1 MEQNAVTFSGND
13 DMKIKM
19 YSPIIAG
26 LLALFCASCAHASQE
41 GTQAPGFS
49 LRDMT
54 GSAITLEQFKGKV
67 VFLDFWAPWCIPCRD
82 ELPEL
87 DSFYRKFQHEGFIV
101 IGIAVDASAEGVA
114 KFLQKVP
121 VSFPVLVDPKGT
133 VAEAYRLVNLPTGYL
148 IGRDG
153 VIRHRHAGSGR
164 EIMQTYEKEITEL
177 LK

>member
-1 MEQNAVTFSGND
+1 
-13 DMKIKM
+13 MKIKM

-26 LLALFCASCAHASQE
+26 WLVFFCASFAYAGQE

-49 LRDMT
+49 LMDMT
-54 GSAITLEQFKGKV
+54 GGAITLEQFKGKV

-101 IGIAVDASAEGVA
+101 IGIAVDASTEGVA

-121 VSFPVLVDPKGT
+121 VSFPVLVDSKGT
-133 VAEAYRLVNLPTGYL
+133 VAEAYRLVNMPTGYL

-153 VIRHRHAGSGR
+153 IIRHSYKGFGKELLPR
-164 EIMQTYEKEITEL
+164 YEKELSEL
-177 LK
+177 LKQ